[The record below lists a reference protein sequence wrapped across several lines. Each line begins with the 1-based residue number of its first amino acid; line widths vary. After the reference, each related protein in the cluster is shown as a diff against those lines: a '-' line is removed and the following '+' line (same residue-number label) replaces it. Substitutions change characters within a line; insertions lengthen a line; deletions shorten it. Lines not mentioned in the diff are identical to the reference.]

1 MEHMTLLKLVDAV
14 KKYKSAKGEIAALD
28 GVSLEVAQGEFV
40 AVTGPSG
47 SGKSTLLHVL
57 GLLDQPDSGEY
68 ICAGSSTAGL
78 GDSELAALRA
88 GLIGF
93 VFQDFYALQ
102 ELSAEENV
110 ALPLEYAAGLDPK
123 ACLELVEL
131 SDRGTHLPRELSGG
145 QQQRLAIARAMVR
158 SPRLILADE
167 PTGNLDPR
175 LRDEILSLLEKL
187 NKGGVTVLVVT
198 HDPQVAA
205 RAGRVLVMERGLVVS
220 DTGPVPSA
228 AAEAALPRPA
238 APAKR
243 RLRAALAHEARSAAG
258 SLRRNKWRSALIFA
272 CFAVGI
278 GAVTASLGLVNSFQQ
293 RLVVRLEAID
303 PRVINVYPVRIA
315 TQLLPEDAALIAG
328 KVPGV
333 AAVRACS
340 ASEETVAGGGS
351 SVEAQVYEINPDRV
365 KAKVRETAAGRL
377 PAAGPA
383 DLGSALLLRRTAL
396 QLFGSEAQA
405 VGKQI
410 NIGRATFTVAGVLE
424 SYSHEESRGADPA
437 AGVILPYGAGGVLN
451 NRVLKLL
458 EVEMAGEDAVRVA
471 AWKIDGLL
479 NPAAAGGAKKRFAV
493 RQSKSFRDSLL
504 RSVSLFKLFLLSLAA
519 IPILLGGVAV
529 ANTMLLSVAERR
541 GEIGLRK
548 ALGARRKDI
557 AAQFLAE
564 SLLLYAAGGLAG
576 AAIGVGAV
584 YALSSKLQMQAVF
597 SAASLFYGFS
607 FLAAG
612 GLVAGLWP
620 ALRAASVDPIRAL
633 KGD

>member
-1 MEHMTLLKLVDAV
+1 MSLLKLVGAV
-14 KKYKSAKGEIAALD
+14 KKYKTAKGEIAALD

-68 ICAGSSTAGL
+68 ICAGRSTTGL
-78 GDSELAALRA
+78 GDNDLAALRA

-123 ACLELVEL
+123 ECLELVEL

-175 LRDEILSLLEKL
+175 LRDEILALLEKL
-187 NKGGVTVLVVT
+187 NKSGVTVLVVT
-198 HDPQVAA
+198 HDPAVAA
-205 RAGRVLVMERGLVVS
+205 RAGRVLTMERGRVVS
-220 DTGPVPSA
+220 DTGSKPA
-228 AAEAALPRPA
+228 AAAAVA
-238 APAKR
+238 AVPQHGAPVRR
-243 RLRAALAHEARSAAG
+243 RLRAALAQEARSALR

-278 GAVTASLGLVNSFQQ
+278 GAVTASLGLINSFQN
-293 RLVVRLEAID
+293 RLTVRLEAID
-303 PRVINVYPVRIA
+303 PLVINVYPSRIA
-315 TQLLPEDAALIAG
+315 TQLLPEDAAQITE
-328 KVPGV
+328 KIPGV
-333 AAVRACS
+333 AAVKVCS
-340 ASEETVAGGGS
+340 ASEETVAGGGN
-351 SVEAQVYEINPDRV
+351 SVDVQVYEINPARV
-365 KAKVRETAAGRL
+365 RSKVRETAAGRL
-377 PAAGPA
+377 LAAGPE

-396 QLFGSEAQA
+396 QLFGSEAGA
-405 VGKQI
+405 VDKQI
-410 NIGRATFTVAGVLE
+410 SVAGRAFTVAGVLE

-437 AGVILPYGAGGVLN
+437 AGVILPYGAGAGLR
-451 NRVLKLL
+451 NRVPKLF
-458 EVEMAGEDAVRVA
+458 EVVMASEDSVRVA

-479 NPAAAGGAKKRFAV
+479 NPAAGGGSKKRFAV
-493 RQSKSFRDSLL
+493 RQSKAFRDSLL
-504 RSVSLFKLFLLSLAA
+504 RSVTLLKLFLLSLAA

-576 AAIGVGAV
+576 AVLGVGAV
-584 YALSSKLQMQAVF
+584 YALSGRLQQEPVF
-597 SAASLFYGFS
+597 SALSLFYGFS
-607 FLAAG
+607 FLAVG

-620 ALRAASVDPIRAL
+620 ALRAASVDPILAL
-633 KGD
+633 RGD